1 MLLILVIKIHYN
13 IYTCESQ
20 LNAVASIWLRKPLS
34 TLDQVAAACF
44 GVPQESPT
52 LCELSKFIGSPGAGC
67 GGFTLEFVVR
77 PCEGS
82 LQERQNLITG
92 TAEGLADLSG
102 ILWLGGSLVG
112 AQ

>member
-1 MLLILVIKIHYN
+1 MA
-13 IYTCESQ
+13 TG
-20 LNAVASIWLRKPLS
+20 KPLS
-34 TLDQVAAACF
+34 TLGQVAAACF
-44 GVPQESPT
+44 GVPQESPASNASPT
-52 LCELSKFIGSPGAGC
+52 LCELSKFFGSPGADC

-77 PCEGS
+77 PCEES

-112 AQ
+112 AQLIGGDCPRSRV